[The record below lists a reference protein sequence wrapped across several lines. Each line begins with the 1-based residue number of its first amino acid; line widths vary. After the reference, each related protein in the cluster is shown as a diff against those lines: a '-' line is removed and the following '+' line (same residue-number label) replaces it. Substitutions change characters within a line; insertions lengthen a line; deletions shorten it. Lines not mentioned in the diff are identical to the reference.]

1 MPCSELNPNDPVCF
15 HTHTHTHTHS
25 VTDQITLAEYVRLIV
40 MSDFYLFQINSIA
53 QEDCDLIP
61 IGKTA
66 SEVL

>member
-1 MPCSELNPNDPVCF
+1 MPCSELNPNDPACF
-15 HTHTHTHTHS
+15 HRHTHI
-25 VTDQITLAEYVRLIV
+25 TDQITHAEYVRIIV
-40 MSDFYLFQINSIA
+40 MSHLFLFQINSIA

>member
-1 MPCSELNPNDPVCF
+1 MPCSELNPNDPACF
-15 HTHTHTHTHS
+15 HRHTNIN
-25 VTDQITLAEYVRLIV
+25 DQITHAECVRIIV
-40 MSDFYLFQINSIA
+40 MSHLFLFQINSIA

>member
-1 MPCSELNPNDPVCF
+1 MPCSELNPNDPACF
-15 HTHTHTHTHS
+15 HTHN